1 MLMSIFGRSCIGM
14 GLSIEMSDVEIPFNW
29 ALREAMFRSCLEQ
42 GMDPKMA
49 TYASIGYFMVAH
61 NKANIPRSM
70 RKYFED
76 GEEE

>member
-1 MLMSIFGRSCIGM
+1 
-14 GLSIEMSDVEIPFNW
+14 MSDVEIPINW
-29 ALREAMFRSCLEQ
+29 ALREAMIRFCLEQ

-49 TYASIGYFMVAH
+49 TYAGIGYFMVAH